1 MECEFTQKT
10 NALGFLG
17 VFGGY
22 FYLPPDVLLQG
33 RGQKQLENIFET
45 PPTAY
50 FPDFIFRLLL

>member
-1 MECEFTQKT
+1 MVREFAQKT
-10 NALGFLG
+10 DTLGFLG
-17 VFGGY
+17 LFWAY
-22 FYLPPDVLLQG
+22 FYLPPDIRLQG